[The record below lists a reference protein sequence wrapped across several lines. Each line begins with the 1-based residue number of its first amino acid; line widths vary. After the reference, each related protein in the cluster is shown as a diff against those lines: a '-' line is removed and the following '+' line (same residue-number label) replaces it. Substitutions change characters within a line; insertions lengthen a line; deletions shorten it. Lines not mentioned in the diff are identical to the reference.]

1 MVIVYEMACVT
12 GLALKNLKCSGLKQR
27 RRAREG
33 EEGELARSLNNAY
46 KNSDN
51 MEDEGGDF
59 NAWYSPVARKQIPK
73 GSTSIPSEIQLKSSI
88 QPTPSKRKP
97 KRKVRIMDA
106 DTDDMSHLVFE
117 KDHNNR
123 IDFSDPSSMEQNTIV
138 QTTYEPSRTSLDHM
152 LVEREELRDRLRK
165 EREKQLYNIRIS
177 LQLVAKQQLQERKIK
192 LTEDASAMKDC
203 ELGFSKVVRACAR
216 NVFDSSGSNE
226 ISEELPSLFSSQI
239 NHLLRKY
246 KDKLNEE
253 IEQEKEDKEHKRV
266 TCIINELGCINS
278 ANKQHNLGNGAECR
292 KIEFNDNN
300 PNTNGESTKNLVQIE
315 KLNALCEYI
324 LNGFT
329 LTDDGGNLD
338 TEACIE
344 KQRGIEG
351 YLQMRLS
358 DTDSYSSSITT
369 M

>member
-1 MVIVYEMACVT
+1 M
-12 GLALKNLKCSGLKQR
+12 
-27 RRAREG
+27 
-33 EEGELARSLNNAY
+33 SL
-46 KNSDN
+46 
-51 MEDEGGDF
+51 
-59 NAWYSPVARKQIPK
+59 
-73 GSTSIPSEIQLKSSI
+73 
-88 QPTPSKRKP
+88 
-97 KRKVRIMDA
+97 
-106 DTDDMSHLVFE
+106 
-117 KDHNNR
+117 
-123 IDFSDPSSMEQNTIV
+123 
-138 QTTYEPSRTSLDHM
+138 
-152 LVEREELRDRLRK
+152 
-165 EREKQLYNIRIS
+165 
-177 LQLVAKQQLQERKIK
+177 
-192 LTEDASAMKDC
+192 
-203 ELGFSKVVRACAR
+203 
-216 NVFDSSGSNE
+216 VFDSSGSNE

-253 IEQEKEDKEHKRV
+253 IEQEKEDEEHKRV

-292 KIEFNDNN
+292 KIELNDNN

-344 KQRGIEG
+344 KQRRIEG

-358 DTDSYSSSITT
+358 DTDSYSSSITN